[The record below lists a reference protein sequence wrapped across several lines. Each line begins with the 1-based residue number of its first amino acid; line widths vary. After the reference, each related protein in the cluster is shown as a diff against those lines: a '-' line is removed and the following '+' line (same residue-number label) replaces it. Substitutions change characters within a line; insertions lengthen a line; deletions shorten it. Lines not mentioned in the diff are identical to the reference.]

1 MVRMTRHMLISI
13 VIWTSWIEARIVA
26 VRSLNGVSS
35 TPSGNQLRISGNC
48 S

>member
-13 VIWTSWIEARIVA
+13 VIWTSWIEERMVA

-35 TPSGNQLRISGNC
+35 TPSGSQLRINGNC
-48 S
+48 A